1 MLTSLSAISAVPISV
16 WYLTFYCNPAI
27 KLAVINKI
35 LIEGLCRV
43 ADLYGESTEVYLYT
57 EEEYDGP
64 DQETD
69 LVPSKNTF
77 MSGYDVTSPTNV
89 LLNHLVH
96 IILLPVTSFK
106 EIYIPLRDSVIR
118 DWGQ

>member
-1 MLTSLSAISAVPISV
+1 MSLHPRAACDIPIAV

-27 KLAVINKI
+27 KLVVINKI
-35 LIEGLCRV
+35 LIEGLCWV

-77 MSGYDVTSPTNV
+77 VSGYDVTSPSNV